1 MNNLIVNQ
9 RAKVKSLL
17 VNLNNQL
24 NKLQLVFDR
33 LYKEVSPGFCFKN
46 NFSFL
51 FSFHVANR
59 EKPTSLHKYFQ
70 ALDFII
76 HDSSS
81 NFYSTVI
88 IANASIKNN
97 ITSSVLHIISNC
109 RNLSKKVH
117 HIVNVTTTEAEL
129 FSIRCS
135 ITQAYQIF
143 DLMPTRS
150 LLLLIS
156 FIWPNK
162 YLTHQQF
169 FPNPINKSGP
179 KPQGFCNRDLSNT
192 VKFWECSNKSLWPP
206 HVTVDKET
214 EQHMFVPQFPYKNS
228 QNYSKKEECN
238 NIIHIWQ
245 MTFQTS
251 DLKDRNFFNL
261 LDKKGLSIT
270 LTYMKEGAW
279 LKHFSHLNILY
290 ARATRTITNHA
301 AIEECYL
308 QFFPKESFECLCSVF
323 PIEIIF
329 FISIE
334 DTTNTR
340 IPIRSQQLASQLFLF
355 STLEHL
361 HFNKI
366 LGNFLGSLSS
376 FVFIFHSLFLF
387 LFLLVFHVFSPIYVV
402 TKQLPQHILIL
413 HVIN

>member
-1 MNNLIVNQ
+1 M
-9 RAKVKSLL
+9 
-17 VNLNNQL
+17 
-24 NKLQLVFDR
+24 FDR

-109 RNLSKKVH
+109 RNLSKEVH

-162 YLTHQQF
+162 YLTHQQS
-169 FPNPINKSGP
+169 FPNTINKSGP
-179 KPQGFCNRDLSNT
+179 KP
-192 VKFWECSNKSLWPP
+192 
-206 HVTVDKET
+206 
-214 EQHMFVPQFPYKNS
+214 
-228 QNYSKKEECN
+228 
-238 NIIHIWQ
+238 
-245 MTFQTS
+245 
-251 DLKDRNFFNL
+251 
-261 LDKKGLSIT
+261 
-270 LTYMKEGAW
+270 
-279 LKHFSHLNILY
+279 
-290 ARATRTITNHA
+290 
-301 AIEECYL
+301 
-308 QFFPKESFECLCSVF
+308 
-323 PIEIIF
+323 
-329 FISIE
+329 
-334 DTTNTR
+334 
-340 IPIRSQQLASQLFLF
+340 
-355 STLEHL
+355 
-361 HFNKI
+361 
-366 LGNFLGSLSS
+366 
-376 FVFIFHSLFLF
+376 
-387 LFLLVFHVFSPIYVV
+387 
-402 TKQLPQHILIL
+402 
-413 HVIN
+413 

>member
-1 MNNLIVNQ
+1 M
-9 RAKVKSLL
+9 
-17 VNLNNQL
+17 
-24 NKLQLVFDR
+24 FDR

-59 EKPTSLHKYFQ
+59 KKPTSLHKHFQ

-162 YLTHQQF
+162 YLTH
-169 FPNPINKSGP
+169 
-179 KPQGFCNRDLSNT
+179 
-192 VKFWECSNKSLWPP
+192 
-206 HVTVDKET
+206 
-214 EQHMFVPQFPYKNS
+214 
-228 QNYSKKEECN
+228 
-238 NIIHIWQ
+238 
-245 MTFQTS
+245 
-251 DLKDRNFFNL
+251 
-261 LDKKGLSIT
+261 
-270 LTYMKEGAW
+270 
-279 LKHFSHLNILY
+279 
-290 ARATRTITNHA
+290 
-301 AIEECYL
+301 
-308 QFFPKESFECLCSVF
+308 
-323 PIEIIF
+323 
-329 FISIE
+329 
-334 DTTNTR
+334 
-340 IPIRSQQLASQLFLF
+340 
-355 STLEHL
+355 
-361 HFNKI
+361 
-366 LGNFLGSLSS
+366 
-376 FVFIFHSLFLF
+376 
-387 LFLLVFHVFSPIYVV
+387 
-402 TKQLPQHILIL
+402 
-413 HVIN
+413 